1 MSRRA
6 YLLATAIIFS
16 LVGLLHLARIVFGWS
31 AVIGAW
37 SVPMWLSWIAL
48 VVTGA
53 LAYFGFSLV
62 CAGFAIKHLPLRRAG
77 PSVRPGNGSA

>member
-16 LVGLLHLARIVFGWS
+16 LVALLHLARIVFGWS
-31 AVIGAW
+31 AVIGGW

-48 VVTGA
+48 VVTGT
-53 LAYFGFSLV
+53 LAYFGFSL
-62 CAGFAIKHLPLRRAG
+62 AGQSSRSSTFR
-77 PSVRPGNGSA
+77 